1 MVAKDEGRPVPSSRD
16 GAGAQMRLADSAEAE
31 HAEAALA
38 ARSVDLGALR
48 VERVATARMPTAH
61 GDFTAYVYRDL
72 VTGAEHVALARGDLQ
87 AGDGVLVRLHS
98 ECLTGDAF
106 GSLRCDCGPQLASA
120 LARVQSVG
128 RGVVVYLR
136 GQEGRGIGLVNK
148 IRAYALQDQGRDTV
162 DANTDLG
169 LPVDARDY
177 QAGIEILHD
186 LGVQSVRLMSNN
198 PAKLAAVRK
207 AGIDVVERVV
217 LAIEPNPENQA
228 YLETKRARMGHLL
241 SALGGPLL

>member
-1 MVAKDEGRPVPSSRD
+1 MNLDHEQRAAS
-16 GAGAQMRLADSAEAE
+16 GAADADSA
-31 HAEAALA
+31 AAPGGASA
-38 ARSVDLGALR
+38 ASASAN

-61 GDFTAYVYRDL
+61 GVFTAHVYRDL
-72 VTGAEHVALARGDLQ
+72 QHGAEHVALV
-87 AGDGVLVRLHS
+87 AGDVRDGEAVLTRLHS

-106 GSLRCDCGPQLASA
+106 ASLRCDCGAQLAAA
-120 LARVQSVG
+120 LDRLHADG

-162 DANTDLG
+162 DANVDLG

-177 QAGIEILHD
+177 HAGIAILED
-186 LGVQSVRLMSNN
+186 LGVRSVRLMSNN
-198 PAKLAAVRK
+198 PTKLAAIRA
-207 AGIDVVERVV
+207 AGIPVVERIA
-217 LAIEPNPENQA
+217 LRIEPNPENQS

-241 SALGGPLL
+241 NALGGPLL

>member
-1 MVAKDEGRPVPSSRD
+1 MD
-16 GAGAQMRLADSAEAE
+16 AGARDT
-31 HAEAALA
+31 
-38 ARSVDLGALR
+38 VR

-61 GDFTAYVYRDL
+61 GHFTGHVYRDL
-72 VTGAEHVALARGDLQ
+72 VTGAEHVALARGDLTG
-87 AGDGVLVRLHS
+87 AGGVLVRLHS

-120 LARVQSVG
+120 LARVQLEG

-186 LGVQSVRLMSNN
+186 LGVRAVRLMSNN
-198 PAKLAAVRK
+198 PTKLAAVRK
-207 AGIDVVERVV
+207 AGIDVIERVV

-241 SALGGPLL
+241 DALGGPLL

>member
-1 MVAKDEGRPVPSSRD
+1 MAANNERRPLPSPQND
-16 GAGAQMRLADSAEAE
+16 ADTPAI
-31 HAEAALA
+31 
-38 ARSVDLGALR
+38 R
-48 VERVATARMPTAH
+48 VERIATARMPTAH
-61 GDFTAYVYRDL
+61 GQFTAYVYRDL
-72 VTGAEHVALARGDLQ
+72 VTGAEHVALARGDLHGPD
-87 AGDGVLVRLHS
+87 AVLVRLHS

-120 LARVQSVG
+120 LARVQAEG

-177 QAGIEILHD
+177 QAGIEVLRD
-186 LGVQSVRLMSNN
+186 LGVGKVRLMSNN
-198 PAKLAAVRK
+198 PAKLTAIRK

-241 SALGGPLL
+241 DALGGPLL

>member
-1 MVAKDEGRPVPSSRD
+1 MNLDHEPRPA
-16 GAGAQMRLADSAEAE
+16 AGAAGVGDGVADVG
-31 HAEAALA
+31 AAGA
-38 ARSVDLGALR
+38 AGATVAPGAPI

-61 GDFTAYVYRDL
+61 GVFTAHVYRDL
-72 VTGAEHVALARGDLQ
+72 HHGAEHVALV
-87 AGDGVLVRLHS
+87 AGEVRDGEAVLTRLHS

-106 GSLRCDCGPQLASA
+106 ASLRCDCGAQLASA
-120 LARVQSVG
+120 LDRLHADG

-162 DANTDLG
+162 DANVDLG

-177 QAGIEILHD
+177 DAGIAILED
-186 LGVQSVRLMSNN
+186 LGIRSVRLMSNN
-198 PAKLAAVRK
+198 PTKLAAIRA
-207 AGIDVVERVV
+207 AGIPVVERIA
-217 LAIEPNPENQA
+217 LRIEPNPENQS

-241 SALGGPLL
+241 NALGGPLL